1 MAIYR
6 TVSMSFWTDAKVID
20 DFTPEDRYFYLY
32 LFTNPHTNLCGC
44 YEISLGQIS
53 SEIGY
58 NRDSV
63 IRLLERFENVHDVIR
78 YSPETKEIL
87 LLNWHKY
94 NWTKSDRFRK
104 PLLREIGEV
113 KHDGFRDFLTRLSNG
128 EKVVYGIDTKCI
140 NTNCSDTSVTVTDT
154 VTATDTVTD
163 TVSDTVTVTDTV
175 SSSKHKSNPVK
186 STESQYSDAFEQTW
200 QIYPRKKEKAAA
212 YKAYKARLKDY
223 TEPELDL
230 AARRYAEECHIL
242 GTEERYIKHAA
253 TFFGPSLPF
262 VDYLADDYRPPEPSR
277 GMNRPRSGTGE
288 KTKEEYLA
296 SWGLAP
302 DGRTEL

>member
-6 TVSMSFWTDAKVID
+6 TVSTSFWTDAKIVD

-32 LFTNPHTNLCGC
+32 LFTNPHANLCGC
-44 YEISLGQIS
+44 YEISLNQIS
-53 SEIGY
+53 NEIGY

-63 IRLLERFENVHDVIR
+63 SRLVERFEKTHNIIR

-87 LLNWHKY
+87 LVNWHKY
-94 NWTKSDRFRK
+94 NWTKSEKYRMA
-104 PLLREIGEV
+104 LEREISEV
-113 KHDGFRDFLTRLSNG
+113 KHPAFREFLMGLFNG
-128 EKVVYGIDTKCI
+128 NDSVSIGYEYHIDTSI
-140 NTNCSDTSVTVTDT
+140 TSTNTNTITN
-154 VTATDTVTD
+154 
-163 TVSDTVTVTDTV
+163 TV
-175 SSSKHKSNPVK
+175 SSTNSNSKSNSNSKPAK

-242 GTEERYIKHAA
+242 GTEERYIKHGA

>member
-1 MAIYR
+1 MNNSFVFYE
-6 TVSMSFWTDAKVID
+6 SFWNA
-20 DFTPEDRYFYLY
+20 
-32 LFTNPHTNLCGC
+32 
-44 YEISLGQIS
+44 
-53 SEIGY
+53 
-58 NRDSV
+58 
-63 IRLLERFENVHDVIR
+63 IRLLPKDERLEAFETICEYALND
-78 YSPETKEIL
+78 YLPDELLPGTEIVFTL
-87 LLNWHKY
+87 V
-94 NWTKSDRFRK
+94 K
-104 PLLREIGEV
+104 PQIDANNQR
-113 KHDGFRDFLTRLSNG
+113 RSNG
-128 EKVVYGIDTKCI
+128 IKGGRPSKEKPSVK
-140 NTNCSDTSVTVTDT
+140 NKKTNGYKNKKPNVNVNVNVNDNANVNANVNENENENENGN
-154 VTATDTVTD
+154 VNA
-163 TVSDTVTVTDTV
+163 
-175 SSSKHKSNPVK
+175 NG
-186 STESQYSDAFEQTW
+186 YSCAFEQTW

-230 AARRYAEECHIL
+230 AARRYAEECRIL

-302 DGRTEL
+302 DGRTEI